1 MSFNN
6 KEEPFLIKRLDNISY
21 KPILSVGNFIS
32 LDIECVVAGSS
43 DRKLRFLDVDYLSEI
58 ASATMDKKNVSF
70 VAISEMGPTGDDPVI
85 LTGGK
90 DSIIQVW
97 DPSAESIDRTSIDLP
112 TTEVRSLAVYH
123 GSKLLAVIGTKDGK
137 VFVWDLKENKELV
150 RFSGH
155 TASVHCVCIAN
166 IGSGEELAHPGDD
179 LNHLCI
185 ASGGADR
192 VVRTWDFVSGKRV
205 RKFRHQRSIS
215 SMIVAN
221 HGVRPLLATA
231 GVERSIKLWDLDT
244 GILLRTLTGHMD
256 QINCLALWEGYQ
268 MILLSGSSDRTIRV
282 YDMLSGECIAS
293 LQGHRDAVL
302 SLTITDSENPK
313 IVSSSE
319 DLSLIQWDLQEMLD
333 RFYYV
338 DGDLLGSRNK
348 EPPYLPTIEYQA
360 PEELDRKALTK
371 EERKK
376 IRKERKKQ
384 QRLKNLL
391 NDWSGGS
398 TTSSFI
404 DKSSKTTAEDYDDD
418 DYDDNGKGDDNDND
432 NDNQRQ
438 DDYQAG
444 PSSNQEQDQ
453 DQNQN
458 QDPYYGEDG
467 EQQHQEGEY
476 EEGHEFEEE
485 IPGFEDLDVDG
496 EFEYEEGGE
505 CEKEDGTFSEAV
517 TTTEEVSETKSSSR
531 RPSVRKML
539 SLSSQ
544 MIVGQIIGNAMN
556 RIAPDSGN
564 TYITESAS
572 PVKSMIGKAFGLGGN
587 AVAVEVV
594 PAPSARRISHA
605 PDRKKS
611 VPGRGHGPPRRV
623 SHLRHASDETKSPSS
638 ITAQQAAD
646 LRKSMAKEDNF
657 KAQAAAAQTKYNIAV
672 VEHQLAT
679 DRQKSKATQSLKARL
694 ESKKNKENTSS
705 KETAP
710 AAGGDGDD
718 LEELKAQK
726 LKQHKLQETRRR
738 ESMAIAQKRSAL
750 ALQKR
755 LEELRKTK
763 TTQEENDIG
772 TINEGDDDD
781 DDSVD

>member
-6 KEEPFLIKRLDNISY
+6 KEEPFLIRRLDNISY

-112 TTEVRSLAVYH
+112 TTEVRSLSVYH

-155 TASVHCVCIAN
+155 TASVHCVAIAN
-166 IGSGEELAHPGDD
+166 IGNIEEFSHPGDD

-192 VVRTWDFVSGKRV
+192 MVRTWDFVSGKRV

-215 SMIVAN
+215 SMIIAS

-231 GVERSIKLWDLDT
+231 GVERSIKLWDLDS

-282 YDMLSGECIAS
+282 YDMLSGECIVS
-293 LQGHRDAVL
+293 LLGHRDAVL

-333 RFYYV
+333 RFYYIS
-338 DGDLLGSRNK
+338 GDLLGSRNK

-391 NDWSGGS
+391 NDWGGDS

-404 DKSSKTTAEDYDDD
+404 DKSSKTTGEDYDEEDC
-418 DYDDNGKGDDNDND
+418 DDNGKGDD
-432 NDNQRQ
+432 DNQLQ
-438 DDYQAG
+438 EDDYQQGG

-453 DQNQN
+453 
-458 QDPYYGEDG
+458 YYGE
-467 EQQHQEGEY
+467 EGEY
-476 EEGHEFEEE
+476 QEDQEFEEE

-496 EFEYEEGGE
+496 EFEYEEDGE
-505 CEKEDGTFSEAV
+505 QGLEKEDGTVSEAV
-517 TTTEEVSETKSSSR
+517 TIIEDGGSAETKSSSSR
-531 RPSVRKML
+531 RGSSVRKML

-556 RIAPDSGN
+556 RVAPDSGH
-564 TYITESAS
+564 TYLTESAS
-572 PVKSMIGKAFGLGGN
+572 PVKSMIGKVFGLNGN
-587 AVAVEVV
+587 AVAVEVQLQP
-594 PAPSARRISHA
+594 PATRRISQAHQHQ
-605 PDRKKS
+605 RKS
-611 VPGRGHGPPRRV
+611 VAGRGPGGARQA
-623 SHLRHASDETKSPSS
+623 SNLRHGSDETKSPSS
-638 ITAQQAAD
+638 ITAQQAAE
-646 LRKSMAKEDNF
+646 LRKSMAKDDNY

-679 DRQKSKATQSLKARL
+679 DRQKDKANQSLKARL
-694 ESKKNKENTSS
+694 ESKKNKESAS
-705 KETAP
+705 AKQAAP
-710 AAGGDGDD
+710 AAAADDD

-738 ESMAIAQKRSAL
+738 ESMAVAQKRSAL

-755 LEELRKTK
+755 LEELRKAK
-763 TTQEENDIG
+763 TTQEENGIG
-772 TINEGDDDD
+772 TINEGDGDDD
-781 DDSVD
+781 DEDSVD